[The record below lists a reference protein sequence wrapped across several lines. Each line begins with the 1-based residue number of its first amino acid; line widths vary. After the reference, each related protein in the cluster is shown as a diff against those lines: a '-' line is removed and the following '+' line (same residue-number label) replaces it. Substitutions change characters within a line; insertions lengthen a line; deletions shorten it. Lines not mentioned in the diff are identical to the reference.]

1 MKRFE
6 IFFGIVKVPIDFI
19 MTVLAFMAAYQ
30 LRLLTDKVEGIAKA
44 IDYSV
49 LPTIK
54 EYIYFSV
61 GAAIVFIV
69 IATIG
74 KSYKIKST
82 FRFSKELKKLF
93 AIWLVW
99 MMVVITYFFF
109 TRTFPFSRL
118 AMIYSWGLTLGLL
131 GLGRALIR
139 IIQNSLL
146 KYGIGRRRLLFIGNN
161 NITDELE
168 KMLKNDQSYKILGL
182 IGDTNK
188 SSSIKYLGK
197 ISQLEY
203 LLKKYKVDEVIQTKS
218 DASSKQNEEIVE
230 LCELKHVNYRFVPD
244 LIEVRRT
251 NIDIETVGS
260 IPVISLKPTPL
271 DGWGKVAKR
280 LTDIIGA
287 TIGLTLLSPV
297 MIATAIAIKIDSKGP
312 IFFTKLDSGE
322 DIKRV
327 GERGKHF
334 KCYKFRSMYPNTH
347 NLRYKELIE
356 ENTRKEGP
364 LVKIKNDPRVTKVGR
379 FIRKYSIDELPQLWN
394 VLIGNMSLVGPRPHL
409 PEEVA
414 KYEKHHRFVLTI
426 KSGLTGLPQV
436 SGRSNL
442 EFEEEVKLDRFYIEN
457 WSILLDL
464 KLIFKTIGVILR
476 GHEE

>member
-30 LRLLTDKVEGIAKA
+30 LRLLTDQVEGIAKA

-82 FRFSKELKKLF
+82 FRFSKELRKLS

-118 AMIYSWGLTLGLL
+118 AMIYSWGLTLVLL
-131 GLGRALIR
+131 GLGRALIK

-146 KYGIGRRRLLFIGNN
+146 KSGIGRRRLIFIGNN

-188 SSSIKYLGK
+188 SSLIKHIGK

-218 DASSKQNEEIVE
+218 DASSKQNE
-230 LCELKHVNYRFVPD
+230 N
-244 LIEVRRT
+244 
-251 NIDIETVGS
+251 
-260 IPVISLKPTPL
+260 
-271 DGWGKVAKR
+271 W
-280 LTDIIGA
+280 
-287 TIGLTLLSPV
+287 
-297 MIATAIAIKIDSKGP
+297 
-312 IFFTKLDSGE
+312 KLYFS
-322 DIKRV
+322 
-327 GERGKHF
+327 
-334 KCYKFRSMYPNTH
+334 
-347 NLRYKELIE
+347 
-356 ENTRKEGP
+356 
-364 LVKIKNDPRVTKVGR
+364 
-379 FIRKYSIDELPQLWN
+379 
-394 VLIGNMSLVGPRPHL
+394 
-409 PEEVA
+409 
-414 KYEKHHRFVLTI
+414 
-426 KSGLTGLPQV
+426 
-436 SGRSNL
+436 
-442 EFEEEVKLDRFYIEN
+442 
-457 WSILLDL
+457 
-464 KLIFKTIGVILR
+464 
-476 GHEE
+476 